1 MTANMETPVSY
12 FSWLDQRSGGPP
24 FGRLLLKSYLYI
36 YIYNFYETFIGLT
49 NYISKALFYDD

>member
-36 YIYNFYETFIGLT
+36 YI
-49 NYISKALFYDD
+49 